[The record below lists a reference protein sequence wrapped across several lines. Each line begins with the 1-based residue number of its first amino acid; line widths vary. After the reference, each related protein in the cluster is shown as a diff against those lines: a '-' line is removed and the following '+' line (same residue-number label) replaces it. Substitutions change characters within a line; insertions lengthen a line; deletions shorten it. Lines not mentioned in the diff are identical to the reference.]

1 MYILLRVFVGERE
14 RHSGLLGNSVCV
26 FKTFV
31 GWIKRTFR
39 TTTRRRHSV
48 LTTGEKNET
57 FPQTE
62 AETRLNWTHQ
72 SHFHFRCECFYRFFF
87 WSSRLY
93 SSRFTFWMFF
103 CAAGLISHQ
112 HAQIWSVKTASWPE
126 SLTEGD
132 ETEGAESLCTE
143 YFPLSGHQ
151 DTAGLLHLRA
161 KLNTRFTN
169 HNQKHLFS
177 HRFTAETSLC
187 LISSQNIS
195 LW

>member
-72 SHFHFRCECFYRFFF
+72 SHFHFSIWVFQQILLLVQSIIF
-87 WSSRLY
+87 
-93 SSRFTFWMFF
+93 FTFHLLNVFL
-103 CAAGLISHQ
+103 CCRSHFTP
-112 HAQIWSVKTASWPE
+112 TASWPE

-132 ETEGAESLCTE
+132 ETDGAESLWILL
-143 YFPLSGHQ
+143 LSQ
-151 DTAGLLHLRA
+151 VIKTQLD
-161 KLNTRFTN
+161 FY
-169 HNQKHLFS
+169 
-177 HRFTAETSLC
+177 
-187 LISSQNIS
+187 I
-195 LW
+195 